1 MAVRAFLRVVQSG
14 SDQGAA
20 AVHNDEL
27 TLDVAGGV
35 AGQVE
40 HGAVQLTLF
49 AGAAGGVEGVVAV
62 EELLGLEEG
71 ARGHLGFEEGGADGV
86 DGDVVLGVGA
96 GHALGQAQHRRL
108 GGVVGV
114 ADEEVAL
121 VGDDGVAFTPLTED
135 AIPQQISSEVIPE
148 YRDMERALACVA
160 DEKVYVVAMR
170 GEKPT
175 TGYDIAIDSMAVTSD
190 EDGEKTLTVNVLF
203 TDPQAGASLTQ
214 AQTYPYVVAETDL
227 KDLPDKIEM
236 KIKYTD

>member
-1 MAVRAFLRVVQSG
+1 MRKPAFVKNRGVESAGSGNKQLILKVVIVIVAIAALVVIAKWKG
-14 SDQGAA
+14 SD
-20 AVHNDEL
+20 
-27 TLDVAGGV
+27 GGV
-35 AGQVE
+35 
-40 HGAVQLTLF
+40 T
-49 AGAAGGVEGVVAV
+49 
-62 EELLGLEEG
+62 
-71 ARGHLGFEEGGADGV
+71 
-86 DGDVVLGVGA
+86 
-96 GHALGQAQHRRL
+96 
-108 GGVVGV
+108 
-114 ADEEVAL
+114 
-121 VGDDGVAFTPLTED
+121 FTPLTED

-175 TGYDIAIDSMAVTSD
+175 TGYDIAIDSMALTSN

-227 KDLPDKIEM
+227 EDLPDKIEM

>member
-1 MAVRAFLRVVQSG
+1 MRKPAFVKNR
-14 SDQGAA
+14 GAEGA
-20 AVHNDEL
+20 ERGNKQMIL
-27 TLDVAGGV
+27 KVAIV
-35 AGQVE
+35 
-40 HGAVQLTLF
+40 
-49 AGAAGGVEGVVAV
+49 VVAV
-62 EELLGLEEG
+62 AALIVI
-71 ARGHLGFEEGGADGV
+71 AKWKGG
-86 DGDVVLGVGA
+86 
-96 GHALGQAQHRRL
+96 
-108 GGVVGV
+108 
-114 ADEEVAL
+114 DE
-121 VGDDGVAFTPLTED
+121 GVAFTPLTED

-214 AQTYPYVVAETDL
+214 AQTYPDVVAETDL